1 MRIRAT
7 SNPAEFKATVFP
19 FLQAD
24 PILHT
29 SLLSNVEDRVNGLMH
44 DPAPPVFLSVHDIS
58 DAVIGAAFCGA
69 SRGIQLGALPDSLVP
84 EIVDVCAEL
93 APNPDEIA
101 GTASAARQ
109 LAELLAARNGKTPR
123 QTQGIRLHKLDQFVA
138 LKADGAPRRAVA
150 ADVEVIAALMP
161 GYRADVG
168 HGLPAAE
175 EEGWVRARIEA
186 GRLWVWENEGRVVS
200 LVGHQAT
207 LFRATRVG
215 PVYTPPRDRG
225 RGYAGALTAHVT
237 RQLLDA
243 GSQVCLHTDLAN
255 PTANKI
261 YAAIGYRP
269 LVDLVVYRLDP
280 AVGAGELD

>member
-1 MRIRAT
+1 MRIRT
-7 SNPAEFKATVFP
+7 TGDPAEFKATAFP

-24 PILHT
+24 PILHS
-29 SLLSNVEDRVNGLMH
+29 SLLTNTEDRVSGIMH
-44 DPAPPVFLSVHDIS
+44 DPAPPVFLSVHD
-58 DAVIGAAFCGA
+58 DGDQVVGAVFCSA
-69 SRGIQLGALPDSLVP
+69 QKGIQLGPLPDALVP
-84 EIVDVCAEL
+84 AIVDVCAEL

-123 QTQGIRLHKLDQFVA
+123 QTQGIRMHTLDEFTA
-138 LKADGAPRRAVA
+138 LDAEGAPRRAVE
-150 ADVEVIAALMP
+150 ADVKVIADLMP
-161 GYRADVG
+161 GYRAAVG

-175 EEGWVRARIEA
+175 EEGWARSRIER

-200 LVGHQAT
+200 VAGHQAT
-207 LFRATRVG
+207 LFGATRVG
-215 PVYTPPRDRG
+215 PVYTPPSDRG

-269 LVDLVVYRLDP
+269 LIDLVVYRLDP
-280 AVGAGELD
+280 AVGAGDLD